1 MYSMKRIALI
11 NMLGHLKRISII
23 LLVATSLA
31 NIKVLAQNK
40 FEPIV
45 TVNNRIVSHYEL
57 SQRLALL
64 NVLQPNKISRKQ
76 VLKSLINER
85 LLEQFSEQFK
95 IKISEKKIEEELSV
109 FANQFNVSN
118 DVFLKEL
125 KKLNIPKQTVTSF
138 LKNRILLTEVVYFKF
153 SNRAA
158 ISIDEVDS
166 YIINGKAS
174 VELNLA
180 EIVLPFRYDNKE
192 EILNLVSSIKNRLS
206 EGRKF
211 ESIAKEYSKSPTA
224 INGGDIG
231 WVPISQMPI
240 DLGNKLLTA
249 NINEIIGPEIIENI
263 VVLYKLIAMRDVPLF
278 NSVNTELDYIEVSH
292 SSESKLSLKETVVLF
307 EDNDNCLNLQF
318 KLKNYESLSKNLT
331 RTVVSSKKID
341 KEKLN
346 YLEKLDSGE
355 MALIGSNKQ
364 SDATLLMLCSRQQE
378 ISKSDRELARQFLIS
393 QRLNFLADGLLADL
407 KSEAKIIYK

>member
-1 MYSMKRIALI
+1 
-11 NMLGHLKRISII
+11 MLGHLKRISII

-76 VLKSLINER
+76 VLKNLINER

-109 FANQFNVSN
+109 LANQFNVSN
-118 DVFLKEL
+118 DVFLEEL
-125 KKLNIPKQTVTSF
+125 KKLNISKQTITSF

-192 EILNLVSSIKNRLS
+192 EILNLVTSIKNRLS
-206 EGRKF
+206 EGGTF

-278 NSVNTELDYIEVSH
+278 NNVNTKLDYIEVSH
-292 SSESKLSLKETVVLF
+292 SSESKLTLKETVLLF

-318 KLKNYESLSKNLT
+318 KLKNYENLSKSLT

>member
-1 MYSMKRIALI
+1 MKRIAPS

-76 VLKSLINER
+76 VLKNLINER

-109 FANQFNVSN
+109 LANQFNVSN
-118 DVFLKEL
+118 DVFLEEL
-125 KKLNIPKQTVTSF
+125 KKLNISKQTVTSF

-158 ISIDEVDS
+158 ISVDEVDS
-166 YIINGKAS
+166 FIINGKAS

-278 NSVNTELDYIEVSH
+278 NNVNTELDYIEISY
-292 SSESKLSLKETVVLF
+292 SSESKLSLKETVLLF

-318 KLKNYESLSKNLT
+318 KLKNYENLSKSLT

-364 SDATLLMLCSRQQE
+364 SDAILLMLCSRQQE

>member
-1 MYSMKRIALI
+1 M
-11 NMLGHLKRISII
+11 
-23 LLVATSLA
+23 
-31 NIKVLAQNK
+31 
-40 FEPIV
+40 
-45 TVNNRIVSHYEL
+45 
-57 SQRLALL
+57 
-64 NVLQPNKISRKQ
+64 
-76 VLKSLINER
+76 
-85 LLEQFSEQFK
+85 
-95 IKISEKKIEEELSV
+95 
-109 FANQFNVSN
+109 
-118 DVFLKEL
+118 D
-125 KKLNIPKQTVTSF
+125 SF
-138 LKNRILLTEVVYFKF
+138 
-153 SNRAA
+153 
-158 ISIDEVDS
+158 
-166 YIINGKAS
+166 IINGKAS

-206 EGRKF
+206 EGGKF

-278 NSVNTELDYIEVSH
+278 NSMNTELDYIEVSH
-292 SSESKLSLKETVVLF
+292 SSESKLSLKETVLLF

-318 KLKNYESLSKNLT
+318 KLKNYENLSKSLT

-355 MALIGSNKQ
+355 MALIGGNKQ

>member
-1 MYSMKRIALI
+1 
-11 NMLGHLKRISII
+11 MLGHLKRISII

-57 SQRLALL
+57 FQRLALL

-76 VLKSLINER
+76 VLKNLINER

-95 IKISEKKIEEELSV
+95 IKISERKIEEELSV
-109 FANQFNVSN
+109 LANQFNVSN
-118 DVFLKEL
+118 DVFLEEL
-125 KKLNIPKQTVTSF
+125 KKLNISKQTVTSF

-158 ISIDEVDS
+158 ISVDEVDS
-166 YIINGKAS
+166 FIINGKAS

-278 NSVNTELDYIEVSH
+278 NNVNTELDYIEVSH
-292 SSESKLSLKETVVLF
+292 SSESKLSLKETVLLF

-318 KLKNYESLSKNLT
+318 KLKNYENLSKSLT

-364 SDATLLMLCSRQQE
+364 SDAILLMLCSRQQE

>member
-1 MYSMKRIALI
+1 
-11 NMLGHLKRISII
+11 MLGHLKRISII

-76 VLKSLINER
+76 VLKNLINER

-109 FANQFNVSN
+109 LANQFNVSN
-118 DVFLKEL
+118 DVFLEEL
-125 KKLNIPKQTVTSF
+125 KKLNISKQTVTSF

-158 ISIDEVDS
+158 ISVDEVDS
-166 YIINGKAS
+166 FIINGKAS

-278 NSVNTELDYIEVSH
+278 NNVNTELDYIEVSH
-292 SSESKLSLKETVVLF
+292 SSESKLSLKETVLLF

-318 KLKNYESLSKNLT
+318 KLKNYENLSKSLI

-364 SDATLLMLCSRQQE
+364 SDAILLMLCSRQQE

>member
-1 MYSMKRIALI
+1 
-11 NMLGHLKRISII
+11 MLGHLKRISII

-57 SQRLALL
+57 SQRLALV
-64 NVLQPNKISRKQ
+64 NVLQPNRISRKQ
-76 VLKSLINER
+76 VLKNLINER

-118 DVFLKEL
+118 DVFLEEL
-125 KKLNIPKQTVTSF
+125 KKLNISKQTVTSF

-158 ISIDEVDS
+158 ISVDEVDS
-166 YIINGKAS
+166 FIINGKAS

-180 EIVLPFRYDNKE
+180 EIVLPFGYDNKE

>member
-1 MYSMKRIALI
+1 MKRIALT

-76 VLKSLINER
+76 VLKNLINER
-85 LLEQFSEQFK
+85 LLEEFSEKFK
-95 IKISEKKIEEELSV
+95 IKISEKRIEEELSIL
-109 FANQFNVSN
+109 ANQFNVSN
-118 DVFLKEL
+118 DVFLEEL
-125 KKLNIPKQTVTSF
+125 KKLNISKQTVTSF

-158 ISIDEVDS
+158 ISVDEVDS

-192 EILNLVSSIKNRLS
+192 EILDLVSSIKNRLS
-206 EGRKF
+206 EGGKF
-211 ESIAKEYSKSPTA
+211 ESVAKEYSKSPTA
-224 INGGDIG
+224 INGGNIG
-231 WVPISQMPI
+231 WVPISQMPL
-240 DLGNKLLTA
+240 DLGNKLLIA
-249 NINEIIGPEIIENI
+249 NTNEIIGPEIIENI

-278 NSVNTELDYIEVSH
+278 NNVDTELDYIEVSH
-292 SSESKLSLKETVVLF
+292 SSESKLSLKETVLLF

-318 KLKNYESLSKNLT
+318 ELKNYESLSKNLT

-346 YLEKLDSGE
+346 YLKKLDSGE

>member
-1 MYSMKRIALI
+1 MKRIALS

-76 VLKSLINER
+76 VLKNLINER

-109 FANQFNVSN
+109 LANQFNVSN
-118 DVFLKEL
+118 DVFLEEL
-125 KKLNIPKQTVTSF
+125 KKLNISKQTVTSF

-158 ISIDEVDS
+158 ISVDEVDS
-166 YIINGKAS
+166 FIINGKAS

-180 EIVLPFRYDNKE
+180 EIVLPFRYDNKK
-192 EILNLVSSIKNRLS
+192 EILNLVSAIKNRLS

-278 NSVNTELDYIEVSH
+278 NNVNTKLDYIEVSH
-292 SSESKLSLKETVVLF
+292 SSESKLSLKETVLLF

-318 KLKNYESLSKNLT
+318 KLKNYENLSKSLT

-346 YLEKLDSGE
+346 YLKKLDSGE
-355 MALIGSNKQ
+355 IALIGSNKQ
-364 SDATLLMLCSRQQE
+364 SNAILLMLCSRQQE

>member
-1 MYSMKRIALI
+1 
-11 NMLGHLKRISII
+11 MLGHLKRISII

-64 NVLQPNKISRKQ
+64 NVLQPNRISRKQ
-76 VLKSLINER
+76 VLKNLINER

-95 IKISEKKIEEELSV
+95 IKISEKNIEEELSV
-109 FANQFNVSN
+109 LANQFNVSN
-118 DVFLKEL
+118 DVFLEEL
-125 KKLNIPKQTVTSF
+125 KKLNISKQTVTSF

-158 ISIDEVDS
+158 ISVDEVDS
-166 YIINGKAS
+166 FIINGKAS

-180 EIVLPFRYDNKE
+180 EIVLPFGYDNKE

-206 EGRKF
+206 EGGKF

-278 NSVNTELDYIEVSH
+278 NNVNTELDYIEVSH
-292 SSESKLSLKETVVLF
+292 SSESKLSLKETVLLF

>member
-1 MYSMKRIALI
+1 
-11 NMLGHLKRISII
+11 MLGHLKRISII

-76 VLKSLINER
+76 VLKNLINER

-95 IKISEKKIEEELSV
+95 IKISERKIEEELSV
-109 FANQFNVSN
+109 LANQFNVSN
-118 DVFLKEL
+118 DVFLEEL
-125 KKLNIPKQTVTSF
+125 KKLNISKQTVTSF

-158 ISIDEVDS
+158 ISVDEVDS
-166 YIINGKAS
+166 FIINGKAS

-278 NSVNTELDYIEVSH
+278 NNVNTELDYIEVSH
-292 SSESKLSLKETVVLF
+292 SSESKLSLKETVLLF

-318 KLKNYESLSKNLT
+318 KLKNYENLSKSLT

-364 SDATLLMLCSRQQE
+364 SDAILLMLCSRQQE

>member
-1 MYSMKRIALI
+1 
-11 NMLGHLKRISII
+11 MLGHLKRISII

-57 SQRLALL
+57 FQRLALL

-76 VLKSLINER
+76 VLKNLINER

-109 FANQFNVSN
+109 LANQFNVSN
-118 DVFLKEL
+118 DVFLEEL
-125 KKLNIPKQTVTSF
+125 KKLNISKQTVTSF

-158 ISIDEVDS
+158 ISVDEVDS
-166 YIINGKAS
+166 FIINGKAS

-278 NSVNTELDYIEVSH
+278 NNVNTELDYIEVSH
-292 SSESKLSLKETVVLF
+292 SSESKLSLKETVLLF

-318 KLKNYESLSKNLT
+318 KLKNYENLSKSLT

-364 SDATLLMLCSRQQE
+364 SDAILLMLCSRQQE

>member
-1 MYSMKRIALI
+1 
-11 NMLGHLKRISII
+11 MLGHLKRISII

-76 VLKSLINER
+76 VLKNLINER

-109 FANQFNVSN
+109 LANQFNVSN
-118 DVFLKEL
+118 DVFLEEL
-125 KKLNIPKQTVTSF
+125 KKLNISKQTITSF

-180 EIVLPFRYDNKE
+180 EIVLPFGYDNKE

-206 EGRKF
+206 EGGKF

>member
-1 MYSMKRIALI
+1 M
-11 NMLGHLKRISII
+11 
-23 LLVATSLA
+23 
-31 NIKVLAQNK
+31 
-40 FEPIV
+40 
-45 TVNNRIVSHYEL
+45 
-57 SQRLALL
+57 
-64 NVLQPNKISRKQ
+64 
-76 VLKSLINER
+76 
-85 LLEQFSEQFK
+85 
-95 IKISEKKIEEELSV
+95 
-109 FANQFNVSN
+109 
-118 DVFLKEL
+118 D
-125 KKLNIPKQTVTSF
+125 SF
-138 LKNRILLTEVVYFKF
+138 
-153 SNRAA
+153 
-158 ISIDEVDS
+158 
-166 YIINGKAS
+166 IINGKAS

-224 INGGDIG
+224 INGGNIG

-292 SSESKLSLKETVVLF
+292 SSESKLSLKETVLLF

-318 KLKNYESLSKNLT
+318 KLKNYENLSKSLI

-355 MALIGSNKQ
+355 MALIGGNKQ

>member
-1 MYSMKRIALI
+1 
-11 NMLGHLKRISII
+11 MLGHLKRISII

-64 NVLQPNKISRKQ
+64 NVLQPNRISRKQ
-76 VLKSLINER
+76 VLKNLINER

-109 FANQFNVSN
+109 LANQFNVSN
-118 DVFLKEL
+118 DVFLEEL
-125 KKLNIPKQTVTSF
+125 KKLNISKQTVIAF

-158 ISIDEVDS
+158 ISVDEVDS
-166 YIINGKAS
+166 FIINGKAS

-292 SSESKLSLKETVVLF
+292 SSESKLSLKETVLLF

-318 KLKNYESLSKNLT
+318 KLKNYENLSKSLT

-364 SDATLLMLCSRQQE
+364 SDAILLMLCSRQQE

>member
-1 MYSMKRIALI
+1 
-11 NMLGHLKRISII
+11 MLGHLKRISII

-76 VLKSLINER
+76 VLKNLINER

-109 FANQFNVSN
+109 LANQFNVSN
-118 DVFLKEL
+118 DLFLEEL
-125 KKLNIPKQTVTSF
+125 KKLNISKQTVTSF

-158 ISIDEVDS
+158 ISVDEVDS
-166 YIINGKAS
+166 FIINGKAS

-278 NSVNTELDYIEVSH
+278 NNVNTELDYIEVSH
-292 SSESKLSLKETVVLF
+292 SSESKLSLKETVLLF

-318 KLKNYESLSKNLT
+318 KLKNYENLSKSLT

-364 SDATLLMLCSRQQE
+364 SDAILLMLCSRQQE

>member
-76 VLKSLINER
+76 VLKNLINER

-109 FANQFNVSN
+109 LANQFNVSN
-118 DVFLKEL
+118 DVFLEEL
-125 KKLNIPKQTVTSF
+125 KKLNISKQTVTSF

-158 ISIDEVDS
+158 ISVDEVDS
-166 YIINGKAS
+166 FIINGKAS

-278 NSVNTELDYIEVSH
+278 NNVNTELDYIEVSH
-292 SSESKLSLKETVVLF
+292 SSESKLSLKETVLLF

-318 KLKNYESLSKNLT
+318 KLKNYENLSKSLT

>member
-1 MYSMKRIALI
+1 
-11 NMLGHLKRISII
+11 MLGHLKRISII

-76 VLKSLINER
+76 VLKNLINER

-109 FANQFNVSN
+109 LANQFNVSN
-118 DVFLKEL
+118 DVFLEEL
-125 KKLNIPKQTVTSF
+125 KKLNISKQTVTSF

-158 ISIDEVDS
+158 ISVDEVDS
-166 YIINGKAS
+166 FIINGKAS

-278 NSVNTELDYIEVSH
+278 NNVNTELDYIEVSH
-292 SSESKLSLKETVVLF
+292 SSESKLSLKETVLLF

-318 KLKNYESLSKNLT
+318 KLKNYENLSKSLT

-346 YLEKLDSGE
+346 YLEQLDSGE

-364 SDATLLMLCSRQQE
+364 SDAILLMLCSRQQE

>member
-1 MYSMKRIALI
+1 
-11 NMLGHLKRISII
+11 MLGHLKRISII

-64 NVLQPNKISRKQ
+64 NVLQPNRISRKQ
-76 VLKSLINER
+76 VLKNLINER

-109 FANQFNVSN
+109 LANQFNVSN
-118 DVFLKEL
+118 DVFLEEL
-125 KKLNIPKQTVTSF
+125 KKLNISKQTVTSF
-138 LKNRILLTEVVYFKF
+138 LKNRILLTELVYFKF

-158 ISIDEVDS
+158 ISVDEVDS
-166 YIINGKAS
+166 FIINGKAS

-292 SSESKLSLKETVVLF
+292 SSESKLSLKETVLLF

-318 KLKNYESLSKNLT
+318 KLKNYENLSKSLT

-364 SDATLLMLCSRQQE
+364 SEATLLMLCSRQQE

>member
-1 MYSMKRIALI
+1 
-11 NMLGHLKRISII
+11 MLGHLKRISII

-64 NVLQPNKISRKQ
+64 NVLQPNRISRKQ
-76 VLKSLINER
+76 VLKNLINER

-109 FANQFNVSN
+109 LADQFNVSN
-118 DVFLKEL
+118 DVFLEEL
-125 KKLNIPKQTVTSF
+125 KKLNISKQTITSF

-158 ISIDEVDS
+158 ISVDEVDS
-166 YIINGKAS
+166 FIINGKAS

-278 NSVNTELDYIEVSH
+278 NNVNTELDYIEVSH
-292 SSESKLSLKETVVLF
+292 SSESKLSLKETVLLF

-318 KLKNYESLSKNLT
+318 KLKNYENLSKSLT

-364 SDATLLMLCSRQQE
+364 SDAILLMLCSRQQE

>member
-1 MYSMKRIALI
+1 
-11 NMLGHLKRISII
+11 MLGHLKRISII

-57 SQRLALL
+57 FQRLALL

-76 VLKSLINER
+76 VLKNLINER

-118 DVFLKEL
+118 DVFLEEL
-125 KKLNIPKQTVTSF
+125 KKLNISKQTITSF

-158 ISIDEVDS
+158 ISVDEVDS
-166 YIINGKAS
+166 FIINGKAS

-278 NSVNTELDYIEVSH
+278 NNVNTELDYIEVSH
-292 SSESKLSLKETVVLF
+292 SSESKLSLKETVLLF

-318 KLKNYESLSKNLT
+318 KLKNYENLSKSLT

-364 SDATLLMLCSRQQE
+364 SDAILLMLCSRQQE

>member
-1 MYSMKRIALI
+1 
-11 NMLGHLKRISII
+11 MLGHLKRISII

-76 VLKSLINER
+76 VLKNLINER

-118 DVFLKEL
+118 DVFLEEL
-125 KKLNIPKQTVTSF
+125 KKLNISKQTITSF

-180 EIVLPFRYDNKE
+180 EIVLPFGYDNKE

-206 EGRKF
+206 EGGKF

>member
-1 MYSMKRIALI
+1 
-11 NMLGHLKRISII
+11 MLGHLKRISII

-76 VLKSLINER
+76 VLKNLINER
-85 LLEQFSEQFK
+85 LLEQFSEQLK

-118 DVFLKEL
+118 DVFLEEL
-125 KKLNIPKQTVTSF
+125 KKLNISKQTITSF

-158 ISIDEVDS
+158 ISVDEVDS
-166 YIINGKAS
+166 FIINGKAS

-180 EIVLPFRYDNKE
+180 EIVLPFGYDNKE

-206 EGRKF
+206 EGGKF

-292 SSESKLSLKETVVLF
+292 SSESKLSLKETVLLF

-355 MALIGSNKQ
+355 MALIGSNKK

>member
-1 MYSMKRIALI
+1 
-11 NMLGHLKRISII
+11 MLGHLKRISII

-76 VLKSLINER
+76 VLKNLINER

-109 FANQFNVSN
+109 LANQFNVSN
-118 DVFLKEL
+118 DVFLEEL
-125 KKLNIPKQTVTSF
+125 KKLNISKQTVTSF

-158 ISIDEVDS
+158 ISVDEVDS
-166 YIINGKAS
+166 FIINGKAS

-206 EGRKF
+206 EGGKF
-211 ESIAKEYSKSPTA
+211 ESVAKEYSKSPTA

-278 NSVNTELDYIEVSH
+278 NNVNTELDYIEVSH
-292 SSESKLSLKETVVLF
+292 SSESKLSLKETVLLF

-318 KLKNYESLSKNLT
+318 KLKNYENLSKSLT

-341 KEKLN
+341 KGKLN

-364 SDATLLMLCSRQQE
+364 SDAILLMLCSRQQE

>member
-1 MYSMKRIALI
+1 
-11 NMLGHLKRISII
+11 MLGHLKRISII

-64 NVLQPNKISRKQ
+64 NVLQPNRISRKQ
-76 VLKSLINER
+76 VLKNLINER

-109 FANQFNVSN
+109 LANQFNVSN
-118 DVFLKEL
+118 DVFLEEL
-125 KKLNIPKQTVTSF
+125 KKLNISKQTVTSF

-158 ISIDEVDS
+158 ISVDEVDS
-166 YIINGKAS
+166 FIINGKAS

-180 EIVLPFRYDNKE
+180 EIVLPFRYDNKK
-192 EILNLVSSIKNRLS
+192 EILNLVSAIKNRLS

-292 SSESKLSLKETVVLF
+292 SSESKLSLKETVLLF

-318 KLKNYESLSKNLT
+318 KLKNYENLSKSLT

-355 MALIGSNKQ
+355 MALIGGNKQ

>member
-1 MYSMKRIALI
+1 
-11 NMLGHLKRISII
+11 MLGHLKRISII

-76 VLKSLINER
+76 VLKNLINER

-109 FANQFNVSN
+109 LANQFNVSN
-118 DVFLKEL
+118 DVFLEEL
-125 KKLNIPKQTVTSF
+125 KKLNISKQTVTSF

-158 ISIDEVDS
+158 ISVDEVDS
-166 YIINGKAS
+166 FIINGKAS

-180 EIVLPFRYDNKE
+180 EIVLPFRYDNKK
-192 EILNLVSSIKNRLS
+192 EILNLVSAIKNRLS

-278 NSVNTELDYIEVSH
+278 NNVNTKLDYIEVSH
-292 SSESKLSLKETVVLF
+292 SSESKLSLKETVLLF

-318 KLKNYESLSKNLT
+318 KLKNYENLSKSLT

-346 YLEKLDSGE
+346 YLKKLDSGE
-355 MALIGSNKQ
+355 IALIGSNKQ
-364 SDATLLMLCSRQQE
+364 SNAILLMLCSRQQE

>member
-1 MYSMKRIALI
+1 
-11 NMLGHLKRISII
+11 MLGHLKRISII

-64 NVLQPNKISRKQ
+64 NVLQPNKIFRKQ
-76 VLKSLINER
+76 VLKNLINER

-109 FANQFNVSN
+109 LANQFNVSN
-118 DVFLKEL
+118 DVFLEEL
-125 KKLNIPKQTVTSF
+125 KKLNISKQTVTSF

-158 ISIDEVDS
+158 ISVDEVDS
-166 YIINGKAS
+166 FIINGKAS
-174 VELNLA
+174 IELNLA

>member
-1 MYSMKRIALI
+1 
-11 NMLGHLKRISII
+11 MLGHLKRISII

-76 VLKSLINER
+76 VLKNLINER

-109 FANQFNVSN
+109 LANQFNVSN
-118 DVFLKEL
+118 DVFLEEL
-125 KKLNIPKQTVTSF
+125 KKLNISKQTVTSF

-158 ISIDEVDS
+158 ISVDEVDS
-166 YIINGKAS
+166 FIINGKAS

-292 SSESKLSLKETVVLF
+292 SSESKLSLKETVLLF

-318 KLKNYESLSKNLT
+318 KLKNYENLSKSLT

-364 SDATLLMLCSRQQE
+364 SDAILLMLCSRQQE

>member
-1 MYSMKRIALI
+1 MKRIAPS

-23 LLVATSLA
+23 LLVATNLA

-76 VLKSLINER
+76 VLKNLINER

-109 FANQFNVSN
+109 LANQFNVSN
-118 DVFLKEL
+118 DVFLEEL
-125 KKLNIPKQTVTSF
+125 KKLNISKQTVTSF

-158 ISIDEVDS
+158 ISVDEVDS
-166 YIINGKAS
+166 FIINGKAS

-263 VVLYKLIAMRDVPLF
+263 VVLYKLIAMRDVPFF
-278 NSVNTELDYIEVSH
+278 NNVNTELDYIEVSH
-292 SSESKLSLKETVVLF
+292 SSKSKLSLKETVLLF

-318 KLKNYESLSKNLT
+318 KLKNYENLSKSLT

-364 SDATLLMLCSRQQE
+364 SDAILLMLCSRQQE

>member
-1 MYSMKRIALI
+1 
-11 NMLGHLKRISII
+11 MLGHLKRISII

-76 VLKSLINER
+76 VLKNLINER

-109 FANQFNVSN
+109 LANQFNVSN
-118 DVFLKEL
+118 DVFLEEL

-158 ISIDEVDS
+158 ISVDEVDS
-166 YIINGKAS
+166 FIINGKAS

-278 NSVNTELDYIEVSH
+278 NNVNTELDYIEVSH
-292 SSESKLSLKETVVLF
+292 SSESKLSLKDTILLF

-318 KLKNYESLSKNLT
+318 KLKNYENLSKSLT

>member
-1 MYSMKRIALI
+1 
-11 NMLGHLKRISII
+11 MLGHLKRISII

-57 SQRLALL
+57 FQRLALL

-76 VLKSLINER
+76 VLKNLINER

-95 IKISEKKIEEELSV
+95 IKISERKIEEELSV
-109 FANQFNVSN
+109 LANQFNVSN
-118 DVFLKEL
+118 DVFLEEL
-125 KKLNIPKQTVTSF
+125 KKLNISKQTVTSF

-158 ISIDEVDS
+158 ISVDEVDS
-166 YIINGKAS
+166 FIINGKAS

-224 INGGDIG
+224 VNGGDIG

-278 NSVNTELDYIEVSH
+278 NNVNTELDYIEVSH
-292 SSESKLSLKETVVLF
+292 SSESKLSLKETVLLF

-318 KLKNYESLSKNLT
+318 KLKNYENLSKSLT

-364 SDATLLMLCSRQQE
+364 SDAILLMLCSRQQE

>member
-1 MYSMKRIALI
+1 
-11 NMLGHLKRISII
+11 MLGHLKRISII

-64 NVLQPNKISRKQ
+64 NVLQPNKIFRKQ
-76 VLKSLINER
+76 VLKNLINER

-109 FANQFNVSN
+109 LANQFNVSN
-118 DVFLKEL
+118 DVFLEEL
-125 KKLNIPKQTVTSF
+125 KKLNISKQTVTSF

-158 ISIDEVDS
+158 ISVDEVDS
-166 YIINGKAS
+166 FIINGKAS
-174 VELNLA
+174 IELNLA

-364 SDATLLMLCSRQQE
+364 SDAILLMLCSRQQE

>member
-1 MYSMKRIALI
+1 
-11 NMLGHLKRISII
+11 MLRHLKRLSII

-31 NIKVLAQNK
+31 NVKVLAQNK

-57 SQRLALL
+57 SQRLALV
-64 NVLQPNKISRKQ
+64 NVLQPNRISRKQ
-76 VLKSLINER
+76 VLKNLINER

-118 DVFLKEL
+118 DVFLVEL
-125 KKLNIPKQTVTSF
+125 KKLNISKQTITSF

-180 EIVLPFRYDNKE
+180 EIVLPFGYDNKE

-206 EGRKF
+206 EGGKF

-278 NSVNTELDYIEVSH
+278 NNVNTELDYIEVSH
-292 SSESKLSLKETVVLF
+292 SSESKLSLKETVLLF

-318 KLKNYESLSKNLT
+318 KLKKYESLSKNLT

-364 SDATLLMLCSRQQE
+364 SDAILLMLCSRQQE